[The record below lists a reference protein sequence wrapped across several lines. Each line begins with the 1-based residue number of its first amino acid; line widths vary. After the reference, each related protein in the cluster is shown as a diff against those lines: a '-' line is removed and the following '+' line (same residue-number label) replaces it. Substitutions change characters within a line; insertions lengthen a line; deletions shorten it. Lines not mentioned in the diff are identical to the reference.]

1 MTSRSEST
9 ITQERPLTPALS
21 PEGRGSRDSRPRLIV
36 TADDFG
42 LHEAVNEAVERGY
55 RDGVLRAA
63 SLMVAA
69 PAVADAVARAKQNPD
84 LAVGLHLVLADGRAM
99 LPPSRIPDLVDA
111 QGMFSSNMVS
121 NGFRFFFLPHVR
133 RQLADEIRA
142 QFEAFKATGLKLDH
156 ANAHKHFHLHPTIL
170 SLMLSIGR
178 EYGLRAIRLPSEP
191 GMGPWL
197 RPWLALMRRRLDRA
211 GVAYNDHVFGLR
223 HSGGM
228 DETVML
234 DILRELPRG
243 LSEIYLHPASHGHL
257 TDSMAEYRHADE
269 LAALLS
275 PRVRQ
280 TIADRYHLCEGFSD
294 PTAVAA

>member
-1 MTSRSEST
+1 MLVNFPMKSPSEKNAA
-9 ITQERPLTPALS
+9 Q
-21 PEGRGSRDSRPRLIV
+21 RPRLIV

-69 PAVADAVARAKQNPD
+69 PAVADAVARARQNPG

-99 LPPSRIPDLVDA
+99 LPPTRIPDLADGH
-111 QGMFSSNMVS
+111 GMFDSNMVR
-121 NGFRFFFLPHVR
+121 NGFRFFFLPDVR

-142 QFEAFKATGLKLDH
+142 QFEAFAATGLKLDH
-156 ANAHKHFHLHPTIL
+156 VNAHKHFHLHPTIL
-170 SLMLSIGR
+170 SLMLGIGR
-178 EYGLRAIRLPSEP
+178 EYGMRAIRLPSEP

-197 RPWLALMRRRLDRA
+197 RPWLVLMRRRLDRA
-211 GVAYNDHVFGLR
+211 GVSYNDHVFGLR
-223 HSGGM
+223 HSGRM
-228 DETVML
+228 DEAVML
-234 DILRELPRG
+234 NILRELPDG
-243 LSEIYLHPASHGHL
+243 LSEVYLHPASHGHI
-257 TDSMAEYRHADE
+257 TESMADYRHADE

-280 TIADRYHLCEGFSD
+280 TIAERYRLCEGFSD
-294 PTAVAA
+294 PAAAT

>member
-1 MTSRSEST
+1 MPMNALMNSLST
-9 ITQERPLTPALS
+9 QATTQA
-21 PEGRGSRDSRPRLIV
+21 RPRLIV

-69 PAVADAVARAKQNPD
+69 PAVADAVARARQNPG

-99 LPPSRIPDLVDA
+99 LPPTRIPDLVDA
-111 QGMFSSNMVS
+111 KGMFNSNMVG

-133 RQLADEIRA
+133 RQLAAEIRA
-142 QFEAFKATGLKLDH
+142 QFEAFAATGLKLDH
-156 ANAHKHFHLHPTIL
+156 VNAHKHFHLHPTIL
-170 SLMLSIGR
+170 SLMLTIGR
-178 EYGLRAIRLPSEP
+178 EYGLRAIRLPAEP

-197 RPWLALMRRRLDRA
+197 RPWLALMRWRLERA
-211 GVAYNDHVFGLR
+211 GVTYNDHVFGLR

-228 DETVML
+228 DEAVML
-234 DILRELPRG
+234 AILKQLPDG
-243 LSEIYLHPASHGHL
+243 LSEVYLHPASHGHI
-257 TDSMAEYRHADE
+257 TESMADYRHADE

-280 TIADRYHLCEGFSD
+280 AIAERYRLCDGFSD
-294 PTAVAA
+294 PAASAA

>member
-1 MTSRSEST
+1 MPMNARMS
-9 ITQERPLTPALS
+9 S
-21 PEGRGSRDSRPRLIV
+21 PPEQARPRLIV

-69 PAVADAVARAKQNPD
+69 PAIADAVARAKQNPG
-84 LAVGLHLVLADGRAM
+84 LAIGLHLVLADGRAM
-99 LPPSRIPDLVDA
+99 LPPTRIPDLVDA
-111 QGMFSSNMVS
+111 QGMFDSNMVR

-142 QFEAFKATGLKLDH
+142 QFEAFAATGLKLDH
-156 ANAHKHFHLHPTIL
+156 VNAHKHFHLHPTIL
-170 SLMLSIGR
+170 TLMLTIGR

-191 GMGPWL
+191 GTGPWL
-197 RPWLALMRRRLDRA
+197 SPWLALMRWRLDRA
-211 GVAYNDHVFGLR
+211 GVGYNDHVFGLR

-228 DETVML
+228 DEAVML
-234 DILRELPRG
+234 DILRELPDG
-243 LSEIYLHPASHGHL
+243 LSEIYLHPASHGHI
-257 TDSMAEYRHADE
+257 TESMAEYRHADE

-275 PRVRQ
+275 PHVRE
-280 TIADRYHLCEGFSD
+280 TIAERYHLCEGFSD
-294 PTAVAA
+294 PAVAT